1 MTKNTVKGQSLWR
14 WLWFSLV
21 AQALASVATPKP
33 VEKEHEHIWKTYCSC
48 GVTTAPY
55 KEETMGKPTE
65 KELAEKLYEAL
76 WRRKIENSSW
86 EELNP
91 GTQDD
96 WRKVASV
103 AEEHFKGKP

>member
-1 MTKNTVKGQSLWR
+1 MNWCEHMKEGLDGLVYQGSLSN
-14 WLWFSLV
+14 LIEIMFC
-21 AQALASVATPKP
+21 P
-33 VEKEHEHIWKTYCSC
+33 IC
-48 GVTTAPY
+48 GVSRPV
-55 KEETMGKPTE
+55 E